1 MAAEMA
7 GETSGAASTPVVLIH
22 GSGDSAAAWA
32 GVIERLGAWRGRAV
46 ALDLPG
52 HGGRLG
58 EPLPEPDT
66 VAGYAEAVR
75 RDLARRG
82 IGRAVVVG
90 HSLGGAIALHL
101 ALEAPEL
108 VERIALVGAGARMR
122 VLPALLESAGRD
134 PGAAWREAVAL
145 GHAPGHEEMAARYAA
160 ESAPVAPNA
169 LHDDLVACDGFDIMA
184 RLGEIGQ
191 PALVVVGE
199 VDRLTPP
206 KYAAFLAEG
215 LPHARLVTLPGAGH
229 FAMHEE
235 PEGVAEAL
243 RGWLAG

>member
-7 GETSGAASTPVVLIH
+7 SETSGAASTPVVLIH

-46 ALDLPG
+46 GRGGGGGGGVGRALPG
-52 HGGRLG
+52 QGGRLG

-108 VERIALVGAGARMR
+108 VERIALVGA
-122 VLPALLESAGRD
+122 
-134 PGAAWREAVAL
+134 
-145 GHAPGHEEMAARYAA
+145 
-160 ESAPVAPNA
+160 
-169 LHDDLVACDGFDIMA
+169 
-184 RLGEIGQ
+184 
-191 PALVVVGE
+191 
-199 VDRLTPP
+199 
-206 KYAAFLAEG
+206 
-215 LPHARLVTLPGAGH
+215 
-229 FAMHEE
+229 
-235 PEGVAEAL
+235 
-243 RGWLAG
+243 